1 MLMNDSIKRVQSQAG
16 LSFAERENQ
25 RSAAGGKANLR
36 PEVKQKDFMKS
47 AGRRGYSPL
56 ARVMTLAVMLLA
68 MAATAWAANT
78 VTELTASAVST
89 WSGDETT
96 LSAADLPGFQAATLA
111 EVQAWAEVPTS
122 GSVIVIYGFDGTNAQ
137 TVSFYNGNYS
147 MAGSSSFSRGNIN
160 TFISTGRRYFYTS
173 GTGGDTK
180 YTVAMA
186 AEAGEGWTIAPA
198 EATTTGVDKDTKI
211 TATYSGSKHVKSVTA
226 VTKAAAA
233 PAAPTLTLGEMT
245 QGGDPISGG
254 SGSGTYYS
262 PTFSAG
268 QQVAVFYKNTSG
280 NTVKV
285 LSDALTASDIS
296 NEGKSAT
303 INVTIDDADKT
314 QPVTYFYPATMAKDD
329 GSINFNF
336 TAQSG
341 TEASLSTV
349 RNCCKGS
356 GAWDGNALP
365 SVSMASQI
373 AIWKLTMT
381 HFDKIYPN
389 KVIVKVGGNSVAE
402 TSGTGEL
409 AYPVVVHLALNPATM
424 GSGALRIDAY
434 ESYPYGDDYYYEKAG
449 GVSLT
454 AGKYYQSSF
463 ELTWDY

>member
-1 MLMNDSIKRVQSQAG
+1 MKHTKRFLLTLAAMIGMTGAWAQATYTVSVKDG
-16 LSFAERENQ
+16 TEDASKWSADPNPA
-25 RSAAGGKANLR
+25 AAG
-36 PEVKQKDFMKS
+36 Q
-47 AGRRGYSPL
+47 
-56 ARVMTLAVMLLA
+56 
-68 MAATAWAANT
+68 T
-78 VTELTASAVST
+78 VTVT
-89 WSGDETT
+89 
-96 LSAADLPGFQAATLA
+96 
-111 EVQAWAEVPTS
+111 
-122 GSVIVIYGFDGTNAQ
+122 
-137 TVSFYNGNYS
+137 
-147 MAGSSSFSRGNIN
+147 
-160 TFISTGRRYFYTS
+160 YT
-173 GTGGDTK
+173 
-180 YTVAMA
+180 
-186 AEAGEGWTIAPA
+186 
-198 EATTTGVDKDTKI
+198 
-211 TATYSGSKHVKSVTA
+211 GSKKVKSVKA
-226 VTKAAAA
+226 VKKAAAA

-254 SGSGTYYS
+254 SGSGTYYA
-262 PTFSAG
+262 PTFSEG

-280 NTVKV
+280 QTVKV

-314 QPVTYFYPATMAKDD
+314 QPVTYFYPASLAKDD

-381 HFDKIYPN
+381 HADKIYPD

-434 ESYPYGDDYYYEKAG
+434 EYYHSPTDYSDDYYYEKAG